1 MLGNKGQ
8 RTKGKGIHEQKKRG
22 TSAYKNKFSEQTEL
36 SFCWSELVLI
46 PERLGLHILIH
57 LEVVYINITVF
68 ATENLKK
75 CMLLQTTNLQLSFPK
90 QIKLES

>member
-1 MLGNKGQ
+1 MSINELNSCLG
-8 RTKGKGIHEQKKRG
+8 TKGKEQRAKVYTNQKKRG
-22 TSAYKNKFSEQTEL
+22 TSAYKNKFSEQIEL

-68 ATENLKK
+68 ATEN
-75 CMLLQTTNLQLSFPK
+75 
-90 QIKLES
+90 